1 MSVLRLL
8 HIATRQY
15 RPVLSNRKEVVAV
28 ATALMLPAF
37 FAVAALAIDV
47 SFWALRKAQLQR
59 TVDFAARAGAQRYAA
74 TNDARRAADTAAD
87 LAELNGAVGGASRSW
102 DAVNR
107 RMTIGELTIRLT
119 TGVNNPVNT
128 AVHMTMT
135 RQFSVTGLLN
145 AVGPNVTINAMAVA
159 EAHLNPPICIFGI
172 GDINSSGRPVELK
185 SGNPRVVLDQCAT
198 RSNGKIVV
206 SSGGYLSGLAHFASK
221 EIEGAGTIVGDRHPF
236 LPLHADP
243 YADHPQVQQALTNLA
258 TYVTMKGVKE
268 LLVKPGETVV
278 AQPGIY
284 SYMQLQGNTT
294 FSPGIY
300 YVQGDV
306 STSAQSGTISLA
318 GQGVTIVFCG
328 SLSATGGSA
337 FNMTAATRKT
347 AVGGAIPGFLLVGS
361 SKCKK
366 ANSFT
371 TVGTT
376 SILNGV
382 IYLPNG
388 ELSMG
393 GNVEA
398 NVNAPAGGCLN
409 IIAQYIV

>member
-1 MSVLRLL
+1 MAHLL
-8 HIATRQY
+8 CTAAWNF
-15 RPVLSNRKEVVAV
+15 RPILADRKGLIAV
-28 ATALMLPAF
+28 ATALMMPMF
-37 FAVAALAIDV
+37 IGVAALAIDV
-47 SFWALRKAQLQR
+47 SFWALRKTQLQR

-74 TNDARRAADTAAD
+74 TQDARRAADTAAD

-102 DAVNR
+102 DLVNR
-107 RMTIGELTIRLT
+107 RMTTGELTIRLT
-119 TGVNNPVNT
+119 SGVNNPRST
-128 AVHMTMT
+128 AVHVTMT

-145 AVGPNVTINAMAVA
+145 VVGPNVAIEAMAVA
-159 EAHLNPPICIFGI
+159 EAHPNPPICIFGI
-172 GDINSSGRPVELK
+172 GDVNNSGRPVELK

-221 EIEGAGTIVGDRHPF
+221 EIEGAGTIVGAQYPF
-236 LPLHADP
+236 QPLHPDP
-243 YADHPQVQQALTNLA
+243 YHDNPEVQQALTNLA

-294 FSPGIY
+294 FLPGIY
-300 YVQGDV
+300 YVQGDI

-318 GQGVTIVFCG
+318 GQGVTIVYCG
-328 SLSATGGSA
+328 GLNATGGSS
-337 FNMTAATRKT
+337 FNMTAATRET
-347 AVGGAIPGFLLVGS
+347 AVGGAIPGFLWIGS

-371 TVGTT
+371 TTNTT